1 MHKAKMKTFGLSMRG
16 ASIIVGALSFLLVL
30 STITGCTALNIKPKV
45 DEFVDTYLKN
55 GQLCGAILIAKDGKV
70 LLNMGY
76 GMVNYERDVPNT
88 LQTIF
93 RLDSVT
99 KHLSGMATMQILS
112 IPTTETAQYI
122 ESKVDEYIGAY
133 LKMERF
139 SGSVLIAKDEEILL
153 KKGYGMANYEH
164 DVPNTPYTKFR
175 LGSITKQ
182 FTSMSIMQL
191 QEKGL
196 LNVNDPIK
204 KYITD
209 YPDGEKITIHHLLTH
224 TSGIP
229 NFTSFP
235 NYRETMMLLSPAEKT
250 IERFKDKPLEFM
262 PGEKYKYSNSGYIL
276 LGNIIEKVSKKSYEE
291 YLKENIFHPL
301 NMINTGY
308 DHHSPL
314 MRHRASGY
322 SSSSDGLI
330 NVPYI
335 DMSIPHGAGA
345 LYSTVE
351 DLYIWDR
358 ALYTE
363 KLVSKSS
370 LERIFTPFKENYGY
384 GWQIT
389 ESFNHKH
396 ISHGG
401 GINGFRTYI
410 SRYVDDDVCIIV
422 LSNFEHSPT
431 QKISND
437 LAAIVFGENYELP
450 KERKAIKVD
459 PKIYDAYVGQYEF
472 SPEFIAM
479 ITKEN
484 NSLFIQA
491 TGQPKFE
498 IFPESKDKFFLKA
511 FDAQISFIMNDK
523 GEVTQLILHQDGK
536 DMPAKKIKK

>member
-1 MHKAKMKTFGLSMRG
+1 MHKAKMKIIPLLMR
-16 ASIIVGALSFLLVL
+16 ATTIIVGALSFLLVL
-30 STITGCTALNIKPKV
+30 STITGCTALNIKPKI
-45 DEFVDTYLKN
+45 DEFVDAYLKN
-55 GQLCGAILIAKDGKV
+55 GKLSGAILIAKDREI
-70 LLNMGY
+70 LLNIGY
-76 GMVNYERDVPNT
+76 GVVNSEGNIPNT

-93 RLDSVT
+93 SLDSVT
-99 KHLSGMATMQILS
+99 NHLSGMVNMQILS
-112 IPTTETAQYI
+112 IPTTETAKEI
-122 ESKVDEYIGAY
+122 VSKADEYIGAY
-133 LKMERF
+133 LKMGKF
-139 SGSVLIAKDEEILL
+139 SGSVLIAKDGDILL

-164 DVPNTPYTKFR
+164 DVPNTPKTKFR

-182 FTSMSIMQL
+182 FTSIAIMQL

-204 KYITD
+204 KYIPD
-209 YPDGEKITIHHLLTH
+209 YPDGEKITIRHLLTH

-229 NFTSFP
+229 SFTSFP
-235 NYRETMMLLSPAEKT
+235 NYRETMMLLSPVEMT
-250 IERFKDKPLEFM
+250 IERFKDKSLEFM

-276 LGNIIEKVSKKSYEE
+276 LGYIVEKVSKKSYEE

-301 NMINTGY
+301 NMTNTGY
-308 DHHSPL
+308 DHHSPIL
-314 MRHRASGY
+314 KHRASGY
-322 SSSSDGLI
+322 SLNGDGFI
-330 NVPYI
+330 NAPYI

-351 DLYIWDR
+351 DLYIWDK

-370 LERIFTPFKENYGY
+370 LDKIFTPYRENYGY

-389 ESFNHKH
+389 ESFNRKH

-431 QKISND
+431 QKISKD
-437 LAAIVFGENYELP
+437 LSAIVFGGKYELP

-459 PKIYDAYVGQYEF
+459 PGIYDAYIGQYEF

-484 NSLFIQA
+484 KSLFIQA

-498 IFPESKDKFFLKA
+498 IFPESETKFFIKA
-511 FDAQISFIMNDK
+511 FDAQI
-523 GEVTQLILHQDGK
+523 
-536 DMPAKKIKK
+536 

>member
-55 GQLCGAILIAKDGKV
+55 GQLCGAILIAKDGKI

-276 LGNIIEKVSKKSYEE
+276 LG
-291 YLKENIFHPL
+291 
-301 NMINTGY
+301 
-308 DHHSPL
+308 
-314 MRHRASGY
+314 
-322 SSSSDGLI
+322 
-330 NVPYI
+330 
-335 DMSIPHGAGA
+335 
-345 LYSTVE
+345 
-351 DLYIWDR
+351 
-358 ALYTE
+358 
-363 KLVSKSS
+363 
-370 LERIFTPFKENYGY
+370 
-384 GWQIT
+384 
-389 ESFNHKH
+389 
-396 ISHGG
+396 
-401 GINGFRTYI
+401 
-410 SRYVDDDVCIIV
+410 
-422 LSNFEHSPT
+422 
-431 QKISND
+431 
-437 LAAIVFGENYELP
+437 
-450 KERKAIKVD
+450 
-459 PKIYDAYVGQYEF
+459 
-472 SPEFIAM
+472 
-479 ITKEN
+479 
-484 NSLFIQA
+484 
-491 TGQPKFE
+491 
-498 IFPESKDKFFLKA
+498 
-511 FDAQISFIMNDK
+511 
-523 GEVTQLILHQDGK
+523 
-536 DMPAKKIKK
+536 

>member
-16 ASIIVGALSFLLVL
+16 AAIIVGALLFLLVL
-30 STITGCTALNIKPKV
+30 STITGCTVLNIKPKI
-45 DEFVDTYLKN
+45 DEFFDTYLKK
-55 GQLCGAILIAKDGKV
+55 GQLGGAILLAKDGKI
-70 LLNMGY
+70 LLNIGH
-76 GMVNYERDVPNT
+76 GMVNSERDVPNT

-99 KHLSGMATMQILS
+99 KHLSGMITMQILS
-112 IPTTETAQYI
+112 IPTTETAQEV

-133 LKMERF
+133 LKMRQF
-139 SGSVLIAKDEEILL
+139 SGSILIARDGEILL

-164 DVPNTPYTKFR
+164 DVPNTPETKFR

-182 FTSMSIMQL
+182 FTSTAIMQL

-209 YPDGEKITIHHLLTH
+209 YPNGEKITIRHLLTH

-229 NFTSFP
+229 SFTSFP
-235 NYRETMMLLSPAEKT
+235 DYRETMMLLSPVEKT
-250 IERFKDKPLEFM
+250 IERFKDKPLEFT

-276 LGNIIEKVSKKSYEE
+276 LGYIVEKVSKKPYEE
-291 YLKENIFHPL
+291 YLKENIFQPL
-301 NMINTGY
+301 NMTNTGY

-322 SSSSDGLI
+322 SLSSDGLI
-330 NVPYI
+330 NAPYI

-345 LYSTVE
+345 LYSTIE

-358 ALYTE
+358 TLYTE

-370 LERIFTPFKENYGY
+370 LDKIFTPFKENYGY

-401 GINGFRTYI
+401 GINGFSTYI

-422 LSNFEHSPT
+422 LSNFERSPT
-431 QKISND
+431 QRISKD
-437 LAAIVFGENYELP
+437 IAAIVFEEKYELP
-450 KERKAIKVD
+450 EERKAIKID

-472 SPEFIAM
+472 SPEFIAE

-484 NSLFIQA
+484 DRLFTQA
-491 TGQPKFE
+491 PGRHKYE
-498 IFPESKDKFFLKA
+498 IFPE
-511 FDAQISFIMNDK
+511 
-523 GEVTQLILHQDGK
+523 GY
-536 DMPAKKIKK
+536 

>member
-1 MHKAKMKTFGLSMRG
+1 MKTIGLSMRG
-16 ASIIVGALSFLLVL
+16 VTIIVGALLFLLVL
-30 STITGCTALNIKPKV
+30 STITGCTVLNIKPKV
-45 DEFVDTYLKN
+45 DEFFDTYLKK
-55 GQLCGAILIAKDGKV
+55 GKLSGAILLAKDGKI
-70 LLNMGY
+70 LLNIGY
-76 GMVNYERDVPNT
+76 GMVNSERDVPNA

-99 KHLSGMATMQILS
+99 KHLSGMVTMQILS

-133 LKMERF
+133 LKMRKF
-139 SGSVLIAKDEEILL
+139 SGSVLIARDGEILL

-164 DVPNTPYTKFR
+164 DVPNTPQTKFR
-175 LGSITKQ
+175 LGSVTKQ
-182 FTSMSIMQL
+182 FTSIAIMQL

-209 YPDGEKITIHHLLTH
+209 YPDGEKITIRHLLTH

-229 NFTSFP
+229 SFTSFP
-235 NYRETMMLLSPAEKT
+235 DYQETMMLLSPVEKI
-250 IERFKDKPLEFM
+250 IERFKDKPLEFA

-276 LGNIIEKVSKKSYEE
+276 LGYIVERVSKRPYEE
-291 YLKENIFHPL
+291 YLKENIFQPL
-301 NMINTGY
+301 NMTNTGY
-308 DHHSPL
+308 DHHNSL
-314 MRHRASGY
+314 TKHRASGY
-322 SSSSDGLI
+322 SLSSDGLI
-330 NVPYI
+330 NAPYI

-345 LYSTVE
+345 LYSTIE

-370 LERIFTPFKENYGY
+370 LDKIFTPFKENYGY

-401 GINGFRTYI
+401 GINGFSTYI

-422 LSNFEHSPT
+422 LSNFERSST
-431 QKISND
+431 QKISKD
-437 LAAIVFGENYELP
+437 LAAIVFGEKYELP
-450 KERKAIKVD
+450 EERKAIKID

-472 SPEFIAM
+472 SPEFIAK

-484 NSLFIQA
+484 DRLFAQA
-491 TGQPKFE
+491 PGQPKYE
-498 IFPESKDKFFLKA
+498 IFPESEIKFFLKDI
-511 FDAQISFIMNDK
+511 DAQVSFIRNDK
-523 GEVTQLILHQDGK
+523 GEVAQLILHQDGE
-536 DMPAKKIKK
+536 DMPAEKIKNK